1 MVVVSCWWALF
12 VTPLRACMPLTTQG
26 WDMNRPLEEDTALE
40 LCKFDSQTG
49 RDTFWHSRSLNPKID
64 GTLGQN
70 QAPCF

>member
-1 MVVVSCWWALF
+1 VVVVSCWWALF

-70 QAPCF
+70 QALCF